1 MITYVWKNTYRTSV
15 PKLVKVIIPMKNRIY
30 GNGEIRDWLEDNCQ
44 QPYYVIPSWKAN
56 GIEFEDEQDAVL
68 FALRWS

>member
-1 MITYVWKNTYRTSV
+1 MITYVWNETFQMSM
-15 PKLVKVIIPMKNRIY
+15 PKLIKVIIPIEHRIY

-44 QPYYVIPSWKAN
+44 NPYYVIPSWKAN
-56 GIEFEDEQDAVL
+56 GVEFEDDEEAVL